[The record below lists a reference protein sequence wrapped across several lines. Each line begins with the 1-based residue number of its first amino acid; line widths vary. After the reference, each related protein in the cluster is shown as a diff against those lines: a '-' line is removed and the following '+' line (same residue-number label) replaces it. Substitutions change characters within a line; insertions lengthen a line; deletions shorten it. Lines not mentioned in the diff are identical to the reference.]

1 MNWTSSQF
9 KLNINFIPLW
19 RKEFYSNLKLA
30 KKIIV
35 PSSNTKNIVLDIYKD
50 LTIDVIEHGYNQANK
65 ESNYSNIKKNKKE
78 KFNIAFIGGIS
89 EEKGLRYLKG
99 LIAEARK
106 SECCWNFDK
115 EFTTD
120 YTD

>member
-1 MNWTSSQF
+1 MHDFYSICPSVKLFDEETFLCNYNNQNGCSSCISKKF

-65 ESNYSNIKKNKKE
+65 ESNYKE
-78 KFNIAFIGGIS
+78 KQ
-89 EEKGLRYLKG
+89 K
-99 LIAEARK
+99 RK
-106 SECCWNFDK
+106 V
-115 EFTTD
+115 
-120 YTD
+120 